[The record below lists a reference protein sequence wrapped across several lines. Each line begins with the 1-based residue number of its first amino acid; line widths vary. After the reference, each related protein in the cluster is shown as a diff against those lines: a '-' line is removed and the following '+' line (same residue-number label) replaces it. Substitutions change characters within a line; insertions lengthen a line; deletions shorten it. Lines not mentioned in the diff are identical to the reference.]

1 MAVLLSSICL
11 TLVVLAFCQIVV
23 ETILPEGG
31 TKRYVM
37 FIAGLVAV
45 VVIVT
50 TFTMSGRDVM
60 KTIYQKTADLKNAAD
75 GNEAQQA
82 VPGQTNPYKEYIER
96 LIDTYK

>member
-1 MAVLLSSICL
+1 MGALLASVCL
-11 TLVVLAFCQIVV
+11 TLVILAFCQIII

-45 VVIVT
+45 VVIVS
-50 TFTMSGRDVM
+50 TFTMSGWDVM
-60 KTIYQKTADLKNAAD
+60 KTIYEKTAELKDAAD
-75 GNEAQQA
+75 KGNTQQNQTAQS
-82 VPGQTNPYKEYIER
+82 NPYKDYIER